1 MAGFGKVYCVLYST
15 YMSKILVTGVNGF
28 VGQHLA
34 KELYDNGVEVVGI
47 GGRLG
52 TTDKSPYIKSQLTLD
67 LTKPEELDQI
77 DFKEVSSVIH
87 LAGIT
92 DVRKSFDDPLSYI
105 NINLGIEINLFE
117 AAMKQQAKPKFLIIS
132 SGTFYNAKSPLPFT
146 EKSPANPNSPYAVSK
161 LCQEQVA
168 MYYQTRGFECIIAR
182 PFNHIGPG
190 QGPGFIVPDL
200 AQQIVA
206 VEKGSKKSISVGNL
220 DSKRDYTDVR
230 DIVRAY
236 RLLIE
241 KGMSGE
247 VYNICSGKASSGKQ
261 ILSGLLNQATIK
273 PEITLDP
280 SKMRPSDIP
289 LSYGS
294 HHKLTKDTG
303 WQPEISLD
311 KTLSDVITDW
321 RNNSDQAA

>member
-1 MAGFGKVYCVLYST
+1 
-15 YMSKILVTGVNGF
+15 MSKILVTGVNGF

-34 KELYDNGVEVVGI
+34 KELYDNKMEVVGI

-52 TTDKSPYIKSQLTLD
+52 SANKSPYIKNQLTLD

-77 DFKEVSSVIH
+77 DFRDIDSVIH

-92 DVRKSFDDPLSYI
+92 DVRQSFDNPLLYV
-105 NINLGIEINLFE
+105 NVNLGMEINLFE
-117 AAMKQQAKPKFLIIS
+117 AALKQQAKPKFLIVS
-132 SGTFYNAKSPLPFT
+132 SGTFYNAKSALPFT
-146 EKSPANPNSPYAVSK
+146 EKSPIDPNSPYAVSK
-161 LCQEQVA
+161 ICQEQIA
-168 MYYQTRGFECIIAR
+168 IYYQTRGFECIIAR

-200 AQQIVA
+200 AQQIVE
-206 VEKGSKKSISVGNL
+206 VEKGSKKNISVGNL
-220 DSKRDYTDVR
+220 ESERDYTDVR

-241 KGMSGE
+241 KGSSGE

-261 ILSGLLNQATIK
+261 ILSGLLNHATIK
-273 PEITLDP
+273 PEITRDS

-294 HHKLTKDTG
+294 HDTLTKDTG

-311 KTLSDVITDW
+311 KTLSDVMADW
-321 RNNSDQAA
+321 RDRS